1 MILYD
6 TPEMERLKKIYK
18 PYVDDTKAGVELVED
33 APEEVVKAYN
43 KYFELSKKQYDDEV
57 KSWFE

>member
-18 PYVDDTKAGVELVED
+18 PYVDDTKTGVELIED
-33 APEEVVKAYN
+33 TPKEVVKAYN